1 MITVAGE
8 ALIDIVISASGSV
21 TALAGG
27 APFNVARTIA
37 RLGGD
42 CQFLG
47 KLSDD
52 DFGEQLRSTLVQ
64 DGVRIAVAN
73 ATPAP
78 TTLAIARLDE
88 FGAAEYR
95 FYLQGTSAAQLSAA
109 DVPPEIWR
117 GRPRSRF
124 GLALLIEP
132 TATSQAALIQQK
144 PPGATIL
151 LDPNCR
157 PGVVTD
163 LTAYREMVD
172 TILRPVDIV
181 KVSTDDLRLLR
192 PDSPWLDAA
201 RSLLELGPAAV
212 LVTDGPAPVSIHTA
226 THERSVRVPVVEVVD
241 TIGAGDA
248 FVAGFLTWWT
258 AHALLQHDAANADAL
273 ERAAVAIAVAAA
285 NCTVQGANLPAGFKW
300 STQAAAPPDHAGNRP
315 SGPAGSTRRRRGPGP
330 RWQRRPARTRP
341 RRRGSPGRAPRRRGR
356 ESRALRRSR

>member
-8 ALIDIVISASGSV
+8 ALIDIVVGASGSL
-21 TALAGG
+21 TALPGG

-42 CQFLG
+42 SQFLG

-52 DFGEQLRSTLVQ
+52 GFGEQLRSTLEQ
-64 DGVRIAVAN
+64 DGVRIAVAD

-88 FGAAEYR
+88 FGTAEYR
-95 FYLQGTSAAQLSAA
+95 FYLQGTSAAQLSAV
-109 DVPPEIWR
+109 DVPPEILE
-117 GRPRSRF
+117 GSTAIALG
-124 GLALLIEP
+124 GLGLLIEP
-132 TATSQAALIQQK
+132 TATSLAALIQQK

-163 LTAYREMVD
+163 LTEYREMVD
-172 TILRPVDIV
+172 TILRQVDIV
-181 KVSTDDLRLLR
+181 KVSTDDLQLLR
-192 PDSPWLDAA
+192 PDAPWLDAA

-226 THERSVRVPVVEVVD
+226 SAERSVRVPVVEVVD

-273 ERAAVAIAVAAA
+273 EGAATAAIAVAAA

-300 STQAAAPPDHAGNRP
+300 STQRAAPPKLAH
-315 SGPAGSTRRRRGPGP
+315 S
-330 RWQRRPARTRP
+330 
-341 RRRGSPGRAPRRRGR
+341 
-356 ESRALRRSR
+356 

>member
-8 ALIDIVISASGSV
+8 ALIDLVVGASGSV
-21 TALAGG
+21 TALPGG

-52 DFGEQLRSTLVQ
+52 GFGDQLRSALVQ
-64 DGVRIAVAN
+64 DGVRIAVVN
-73 ATPAP
+73 ATPVP

-88 FGAAEYR
+88 FGTAEYR
-95 FYLQGTSAAQLSAA
+95 FYLQGTSAAELSAA
-109 DVPPEIWR
+109 DVPPEILEASTAVAL
-117 GRPRSRF
+117 G
-124 GLALLIEP
+124 GLGLLIEP
-132 TATSQAALIQQK
+132 TATSLIALIQHK

-172 TILRPVDIV
+172 TVLRQVDIV

-212 LVTDGPAPVSIHTA
+212 FVTDGPAPVSIHTA
-226 THERSVRVPVVEVVD
+226 AAERSVPVPVVEVVD

-258 AHALLQHDAANADAL
+258 AHALLQHDAADADAL
-273 ERAAVAIAVAAA
+273 ESAVTAAIEVAAA
-285 NCTVQGANLPAGFKW
+285 NCSMQGANLPAGFQW
-300 STQAAAPPDHAGNRP
+300 STRSATPRNLAPG
-315 SGPAGSTRRRRGPGP
+315 
-330 RWQRRPARTRP
+330 
-341 RRRGSPGRAPRRRGR
+341 
-356 ESRALRRSR
+356 